1 MHELRTEEIME
12 YTKFLWFTPAL
23 FDNLLE
29 LIEMDIQKQE
39 TVLREPIP
47 AKVKLA
53 VTLQFLSSGMNYG
66 ELQYLFR
73 VHKSTLSKFIPE
85 VCEAIYFRLKDKYLK
100 VMK

>member
-12 YTKFLWFTPAL
+12 YTKFLRFTPAL

-39 TVLREPIP
+39 TVLREPIQ

-53 VTLQFLSSGMNYG
+53 ATLKFLS
-66 ELQYLFR
+66 
-73 VHKSTLSKFIPE
+73 
-85 VCEAIYFRLKDKYLK
+85 
-100 VMK
+100 